1 MEHLQS
7 NFQTQK
13 LTGDVIL
20 QNEVERGI
28 LFMINI

>member
-13 LTGDVIL
+13 LTDVIL